1 MDYKLAAK
9 IVIVVATAVYEIT
22 KEIKK

>member
-9 IVIVVATAVYEIT
+9 IAIVVATAVYEIT